1 MLRVLSKEEEFHS
14 RREAFAKLKPG
25 SLFDLAQ
32 ERFFV
37 AVKKIDEK
45 MWETVELTETN
56 KKRIISGQ
64 PCEHSNVHFDD
75 MQCLNLRSS
84 RMRLRSYEG

>member
-1 MLRVLSKEEEFHS
+1 MLRVLSKEEELQG

-32 ERFFV
+32 ERFFI

-45 MWETVELTETN
+45 VWQVIELTQAN
-56 KKRIISGQ
+56 KKKLISGQ
-64 PCEHSNVHFDD
+64 QCEHSCLHFDD
-75 MQCLNLRSS
+75 MDCLNLR
-84 RMRLRSYEG
+84 

>member
-1 MLRVLSKEEEFHS
+1 MRVLSNEEELQR

-37 AVKKIDEK
+37 VVKKIDEK
-45 MWETVELTETN
+45 RWEVVELTATN
-56 KKRIISGQ
+56 KNKVISGQ
-64 PCEHSNVHFDD
+64 PCEHSTLHFDD
-75 MQCLNLRSS
+75 MGCLNLR
-84 RMRLRSYEG
+84 